1 MKLVRYGDKGAEK
14 PGLIDKSGQLRDLSA
29 HIKDLTGET
38 YSPASLKKLAEID
51 PASLPSVPGT
61 PRLGPPVT
69 GISKFVAIGLNYADH
84 AKETGAQIPTEPI
97 FFLKANTALS
107 GPNDPVEKPRGS
119 TKLDWEVEI
128 AAIIGTRAKYVSEA
142 DALNHVAGYCVCNDV
157 SERYFQQER
166 GGQWTKG
173 KSCDTFGPIGP
184 WLVTKD
190 EVPDPQNL
198 PLWLKVN
205 GETMQNGSTKLDW
218 EVEIAAIIGTRA
230 KYVSEADALNHVA
243 GYCVCNDVSERN
255 FQIERLGQWTKGKS
269 HDTFGP
275 LGPWLVTR
283 DEISDVQKLS
293 MWLDV
298 NGQRRQT
305 GSTTTMI
312 FSMAQCIA
320 YVSQFMTLLPG
331 DVITTG
337 TPPGVGMGMKPQ
349 QFLNVGDVVTLG
361 IEQLG
366 EQRQEI
372 VAA

>member
-1 MKLVRYGDKGAEK
+1 MKLVRYGEKGAEK
-14 PGLIDKSGQLRDLSA
+14 PGLIEKSGQLRDLSA

-51 PASLPSVPGT
+51 PASLPAVSGK
-61 PRLGPPVT
+61 PRLGAPVS
-69 GISKFVAIGLNYADH
+69 GISKFVAIGLNYSDH
-84 AKETGAQIPTEPI
+84 AKETGNQIPTEPI

-142 DALNHVAGYCVCNDV
+142 DAL
-157 SERYFQQER
+157 S
-166 GGQWTKG
+166 
-173 KSCDTFGPIGP
+173 
-184 WLVTKD
+184 
-190 EVPDPQNL
+190 
-198 PLWLKVN
+198 
-205 GETMQNGSTKLDW
+205 
-218 EVEIAAIIGTRA
+218 
-230 KYVSEADALNHVA
+230 HVA

-275 LGPWLVTR
+275 VGPWLVTK
-283 DEISDVQKLS
+283 DEVADVQKLS
-293 MWLDV
+293 LWLDV
-298 NGQRRQT
+298 NGKRRQT
-305 GSTTTMI
+305 GTTSTMI
-312 FSMAQCIA
+312 FTMAKCIS
-320 YVSQFMTLLPG
+320 YVSQFLTLLPG
-331 DVITTG
+331 DIITTG
-337 TPPGVGMGMKPQ
+337 TPPGVGTGMKPP

-361 IEQLG
+361 IEGLG

>member
-1 MKLVRYGDKGAEK
+1 MKLVRYGAKGAEK

-29 HIKDLTGET
+29 HIRDLDGEA

-51 PASLPSVPGT
+51 PASLPAVSDN
-61 PRLGPPVT
+61 PRLGAPVT
-69 GISKFVAIGLNYADH
+69 GISKFVAIGLNYVDH

-97 FFLKANTALS
+97 FFIKANTALS

-128 AAIIGTRAKYVSEA
+128 AV
-142 DALNHVAGYCVCNDV
+142 
-157 SERYFQQER
+157 
-166 GGQWTKG
+166 
-173 KSCDTFGPIGP
+173 
-184 WLVTKD
+184 
-190 EVPDPQNL
+190 
-198 PLWLKVN
+198 
-205 GETMQNGSTKLDW
+205 
-218 EVEIAAIIGTRA
+218 IIGTRA

-255 FQIERLGQWTKGKS
+255 FQLERLGQWTKGKS

-275 LGPWLVTR
+275 LGPWLVTK
-283 DEISDVQKLS
+283 DEIPNAQSLS

-298 NGQRRQT
+298 NGKRRQT
-305 GSTTTMI
+305 GSTSTMI
-312 FSMAQCIA
+312 FPIAKCIS

-331 DVITTG
+331 DVVTTG
-337 TPPGVGMGMKPQ
+337 TPPGVGSGMKPP

-361 IEQLG
+361 IEGLG